1 MRVGVELQ
9 LYKLFIQRHSQLCNV
24 FSKASITDQSGGDNR
39 SGTLCGRYGRD
50 EKEDIISL
58 LWPYVDSKLLK
69 IHNSRYNVVIIVIKF
84 KLLFC
89 NLLLGWAL

>member
-1 MRVGVELQ
+1 MRAV
-9 LYKLFIQRHSQLCNV
+9 
-24 FSKASITDQSGGDNR
+24 
-39 SGTLCGRYGRD
+39 YGRD

-84 KLLFC
+84 KPLFC